1 MLLPE
6 LKEQV
11 LRLSP
16 SDRLALANT
25 IIESLQNQPIFLGDR
40 SNAIKRMRGLFKTNS
55 PSPSDREVSEMLEER
70 RRERYL

>member
-40 SNAIKRMRGLFKTNS
+40 SNAIKRMRGLLKTNS

-70 RRERYL
+70 RKERYL